1 MLSSRQFLKVRLCQ
15 HIKNNLQN
23 CVARRWKSATR
34 PPLTKLS
41 DQERMF
47 QDSTRKF
54 ALEKVKPLVSKM
66 DEESFLDQNV
76 INGLFE
82 QGFMGLEIPEKYHG
96 TGASFM
102 SAVIVIE
109 ELARIDPSVSVF
121 CDVQNTLVNTLII
134 RLGTEQQKQEYLP
147 KLATNT
153 VGCFCLSE
161 AESGSDA
168 FNMKAT
174 ARKDGDDYVINANKL
189 WITNS
194 AQADV
199 FLVFANAN
207 PELLKTDP
215 KKAYKG
221 ITLFVIPKDV
231 EGLTVGNK
239 EDKLGIRASSTC
251 PVDLVDVRVPASSVL
266 GEVGQG
272 YKYAIECLNEGRIG
286 IGAQMIGL
294 AQGALDITVPYTKE
308 RQQFGRSIFD
318 FQGMQ
323 HQISDVATKLEAARL
338 LVYNA
343 ARLKE
348 AGQPMIMQAAM
359 AKYYASEVAT
369 LATSKCVEWMGG
381 VGFIKSYG
389 VEKFYRDCK
398 IGCIYEGTSNIQLN
412 TIAKLL
418 EY

>member
-1 MLSSRQFLKVRLCQ
+1 
-15 HIKNNLQN
+15 
-23 CVARRWKSATR
+23 
-34 PPLTKLS
+34 
-41 DQERMF
+41 
-47 QDSTRKF
+47 
-54 ALEKVKPLVSKM
+54 M